1 MSEANPTAAP
11 EQTPDQGLTDQGANP
26 DPEPE
31 PYTLQ
36 VFLLR
41 GDPDS
46 DPTEVAGDAW
56 QFDASDDDEATIAA
70 LETLATEFG
79 GEASAAPPGQ
89 APSQPGPGQGA
100 PAPPGGPGPGLG
112 PGSGPGQPPGPVPG
126 QQPAPPGGPPAPG
139 PGQAPPA

>member
-1 MSEANPTAAP
+1 MSDPSTAAP
-11 EQTPDQGLTDQGANP
+11 EDSLTDEQGGEDTNP
-26 DPEPE
+26 D

-79 GEASAAPPGQ
+79 GEGEPNAAPPQQ
-89 APSQPGPGQGA
+89 APSQPGPSQGA
-100 PAPPGGPGPGLG
+100 PAPPGGPGPG
-112 PGSGPGQPPGPVPG
+112 QPPRPQPG
-126 QQPAPPGGPPAPG
+126 GNVTPPGGPAQTQPG
-139 PGQAPPA
+139 GQAPPPA

>member
-1 MSEANPTAAP
+1 MSDPSTAAP
-11 EQTPDQGLTDQGANP
+11 QDSLTEDQGGEDTNP
-26 DPEPE
+26 DPE

-56 QFDASDDDEATIAA
+56 QFDAADDDEATIAA

-79 GEASAAPPGQ
+79 GGGEPNAP
-89 APSQPGPGQGA
+89 APGQGPQQ
-100 PAPPGGPGPGLG
+100 PAPGQQPTVPGPAPGAAPQGPGA
-112 PGSGPGQPPGPVPG
+112 PGQQAQPVPG
-126 QQPAPPGGPPAPG
+126 QQPAPPGGPA
-139 PGQAPPA
+139 QAPA